1 MLKKFL
7 TTIIVLAATATA
19 WADGWSVTYDTN
31 GCHDATITKSADG
44 TMTLAGAIEEVN
56 SKTKEE
62 NGNLVYVQ
70 KVIIVAESMTEEEV
84 TALGAITQNH
94 VDLSSAKELTNFF
107 TLPKCVKYVILP
119 DGMTKE
125 QVNNVGTSFD
135 AAVSMGAHTKT
146 VWRYDTYNTT
156 GIEYTGVRYNETVV
170 DGTAQATG
178 KVSATVNISNPTTLY
193 YGKVFYDK
201 SGNAYQTS
209 DDSKSVQLSSYTKR
223 YTYVDENEN
232 GEIRL
237 WPNTNTNG
245 HTYYVVSKNGGY
257 VGVQDPTIVTVAKKD
272 VKYTYKKG
280 GKTYAYNEE
289 PKYKIGSGQYVI
301 CEGGTE
307 FSIQEENTY
316 TLNEATNTYN
326 SQNGRLVTNNNK
338 GHVDGTK
345 IPLTKVSAYYVL
357 KTNNIY
363 EGPIRIDGEKAY
375 GHGGTPVEL
384 SLVYYYDNG
393 TVTEAGEG
401 FYVSYDDKRIAPIK
415 DDYGNNNGDWKPAK
429 KEGDS
434 WYIDYGG
441 GYQLDTNV
449 TEDEVY
455 KSIDGSQLYVNWNSP
470 KTYDVTSYGYK
481 YEGTPYNGQV
491 YTKDGIYYGYTDG
504 AEIELENRITYVKD
518 DNTVYTEDVYTY
530 NNEYFGYDGGT
541 QVTIDSKK
549 YFNYYGTKI
558 YVNSETPITLDE
570 KNVYWGYNNIEPT
583 VYILELYNGTG
594 YVTNDAELFPETG
607 IVYNETT
614 GLIGGEETPVTY
626 SAEGYYYN
634 TDYIYTGEYV
644 TKKANDYDSVYG
656 CTDNSVLSPLEAV
669 YQYTYT
675 DPINGETVV
684 YETMEQ
690 ESSVTVTHDV
700 TVTAYEESAGNI
712 HLTAYVSKPGSLKFA
727 LARWGELGNNTA
739 SFYAVGNVT
748 ALTLSGDVNYADIG
762 QNPGN
767 FSISDYG
774 HVTYWDS
781 EQRQYV
787 TPDNTVQDSPNNI
800 ENNQA
805 AMNGNALTY
814 LDLENAVFAVQTDMQ
829 FSKVNGGL
837 KTIIL
842 PTDNSM
848 TLIPDNAFNNLQ
860 YVSELC
866 IPYNYTTIGSGAF
879 YNTHALMHI
888 YTTDNPD
895 DDGLEENDDE
905 TTVDHGPYTFTFSA
919 NLKQI
924 EGGDVAES
932 GTTSTFFGK
941 DIEQVTDVYV
951 LATKAPKCGAT
962 AFAGHMTYGNNGF
975 AGNWTH
981 PICRENYNNSKRWMC
996 ILHFPSECADNGED
1010 KNYTDITRN
1019 YTLADETGAV
1029 DGRGKA
1035 LLWPRHAEFYRSYNQ
1050 AIKGHIWYDWK
1061 EYAGNSNEVIESYT
1075 EGVLSDKVTGY
1086 NQEDYQ
1092 GWHEF
1097 VLTGNSRSREFDAQA
1112 ENTEFIQRDWYTL
1125 CVPYDMTKSHFLEVF
1140 GVDPT
1145 KSTNNQV
1152 TMLDGTIEENI
1163 SEAMYPDVRVVTHI
1177 SRSVNDRKMII
1188 HFSKPLINDTEN
1200 KNWEVVIPENGQGY
1214 EYRELAGDDPIIIK
1228 GGHPFLV
1235 RGYVPAAWNDQIK
1248 NLGMYIMAI
1257 AETDNAT
1264 AMANGASEE
1273 ELPYKYN
1280 KDCLVNGVS
1289 LPCVDHHI
1297 HALNA
1302 DQTVG
1307 ENKVYVYEDAA
1318 QQTPA
1323 CYHFIG
1329 TYSATTVPQY
1339 AYYLGKN
1346 KTTKEHQ
1353 FFRTTKETTKWNPYS
1368 AVIIGLNNPE
1378 YNNND
1383 FAEGSS
1389 SKLKNIIVGWNTPK
1403 SDLVILEGED
1413 LARAGQALSLIF
1425 DEGVADDTTTGITDV
1440 DVNVNVS
1447 NNKVYSINGQYMGTS
1462 LNKLPKGIYIIN
1474 GQKKVV
1480 K

>member
-19 WADGWSVTYDTN
+19 WADGWSVTSVEN
-31 GCHDATITKSADG
+31 GGDASSVDGKSKINISFVEWNESG
-44 TMTLAGAIEEVN
+44 SMTLAE
-56 SKTKEE
+56 
-62 NGNLVYVQ
+62 
-70 KVIIVAESMTEEEV
+70 
-84 TALGAITQNH
+84 AITAANSADSYMIRIIGDITGQDDALSSINKEK
-94 VDLSSAKELTNFF
+94 VDLSKVTGMTKFGVFAENTA
-107 TLPKCVKYVILP
+107 VKYVILP
-119 DGMTKE
+119 DNTPKADVDALGKT
-125 QVNNVGTSFD
+125 VD
-135 AAVSMGAHTKT
+135 AAASKKAHTEIVWKYDRNGVQT
-146 VWRYDTYNTT
+146 VYNGGRYEQ
-156 GIEYTGVRYNETVV
+156 GGVVK
-170 DGTAQATG
+170 G
-178 KVSATVNISNPTTLY
+178 KVSEEATLTLQNKY
-193 YGKVFYDK
+193 DGKVFYDK
-201 SGNAYQTS
+201 SGVAYKTN
-209 DDSKSVQLSSYTKR
+209 DENKSVQLTAYTKR
-223 YTYVDENEN
+223 YTYADEYDA
-232 GEIRL
+232 IRL
-237 WPNTNTNG
+237 YPNG
-245 HTYYVVSKNGGY
+245 YGYYVVSGDGGY
-257 VGVQDPTIVTVAKKD
+257 VGVANPSTITVAKKN
-272 VKYTYKKG
+272 VEYTYEKNDETYVLTDNDIIGKKG
-280 GKTYAYNEE
+280 EQLYMVEGATGYDIQKETKWIIESTSEVYNEE
-289 PKYKIGSGQYVI
+289 
-301 CEGGTE
+301 
-307 FSIQEENTY
+307 
-316 TLNEATNTYN
+316 
-326 SQNGRLVTNNNK
+326 NGRFVTNNNI
-338 GHVDGTK
+338 GYVDGTK
-345 IPLTKVSAYYVL
+345 IPLTKVSAYYVSG
-357 KTNNIY
+357 TNSVY
-363 EGPIRIDGEKAY
+363 EGPVRIDGEKAY
-375 GHGGTPVEL
+375 GRNGGTPVEL
-384 SLVYYYDNG
+384 SLAYYYNDNG
-393 TVTEAGEG
+393 TEKEAGEG
-401 FYVSYDDKRIAPIK
+401 FYVSYDGQYISNSQYFEKVPNVVDAGNGIFHNIWNTPIETK
-415 DDYGNNNGDWKPAK
+415 YIYKNITNGEYYFINGDPYPKY
-429 KEGDS
+429 S
-434 WYIDYGG
+434 VTRL
-441 GYQLDTNV
+441 GYEYPDGTTC
-449 TEDEVY
+449 TE
-455 KSIDGSQLYVNWNSP
+455 
-470 KTYDVTSYGYK
+470 
-481 YEGTPYNGQV
+481 V
-491 YTKDGIYYGYTDG
+491 YTKDGKYYGYTDG
-504 AEIELENRITYVKD
+504 TEIELENRISYTTVGGETYD
-518 DNTVYTEDVYTY
+518 GDVYTY
-530 NNEYFGYDGGT
+530 NNEYFGYDGGESVNLKEET
-541 QVTIDSKK
+541 SEYYYRWNGDEKQSITENDCKSEDGKK
-549 YFNYYGTKI
+549 VYVGGTKTLLTPYNKEA
-558 YVNSETPITLDE
+558 YVITSSY
-570 KNVYWGYNNIEPT
+570 VSGYSQNT
-583 VYILELYNGTG
+583 LFTG
-594 YVTNDAELFPETG
+594 RV
-607 IVYNETT
+607 NETT
-614 GLIGGEETPVTY
+614 GLIGGTETPVTY

-675 DPINGETVV
+675 DPITGETVV
-684 YETMEQ
+684 YGTMEE
-690 ESSVTVTHDV
+690 ESDLTVTVTYEVDL
-700 TVTAYEESAGNI
+700 TSSEESAGNV
-712 HLTAYVSKPGSLKFA
+712 HLIAYVSKPGSL
-727 LARWGELGNNTA
+727 LYTLSRWSDLGNGQNHNDGYG
-739 SFYAVGNVT
+739 YALTSVT

-762 QNPGN
+762 NMGN
-767 FSISDYG
+767 TISDYG
-774 HVTYWDS
+774 HAQYWDS
-781 EQRQYV
+781 DTKTNKVPAEQGH
-787 TPDNTVQDSPNNI
+787 TDNIISNKP
-800 ENNQA
+800 
-805 AMNGNALTY
+805 AMNSNALTY
-814 LDLENAVFAVQTDMQ
+814 LDLTDAVFAVQTDMQ
-829 FSKVNGGL
+829 FAKVNL
-837 KTIIL
+837 NLETVIL
-842 PTDNSM
+842 PTHESM

-860 YVSELC
+860 HVSELC

-879 YNTHALMHI
+879 YCTHALMHI
-888 YTTDNPD
+888 YTTDDPD
-895 DDGLEENDDE
+895 DASDDE

-919 NLKQI
+919 NLEQI
-924 EGGDVAES
+924 EGGDVAEP
-932 GTTSTFFGK
+932 GTLSTFFGK
-941 DIEQVTDVYV
+941 DIELVTDVYV
-951 LATKAPKCGAT
+951 LATEAPKCGAS

-981 PICRENYNNSKRWMC
+981 PICRENYNNSKKWMC

-1035 LLWPRHAEFYRSYNQ
+1035 LLWPRHAEFDRAYNQ

-1061 EYAGNSNEVIESYT
+1061 EYDGNSNEVIASYT

-1177 SRSVNDRKMII
+1177 SRSVNSGKMTI
-1188 HFSKPLINDTEN
+1188 HLSKPLINDTEN
-1200 KNWEVVIPENGQGY
+1200 TNWQVVIPENGQGY
-1214 EYRELAGDDPIIIK
+1214 EYQELAGEDPIIIK

-1257 AETDNAT
+1257 AETNNAT
-1264 AMANGASEE
+1264 AMADGASEE

-1329 TYSATTVPQY
+1329 TYTATTVPQY

-1346 KTTKEHQ
+1346 KNTKKHQ

-1383 FAEGSS
+1383 FAQGSDS
-1389 SKLKNIIVGWNTPK
+1389 ALKNIIVKWNTPK

-1413 LARAGQALSLIF
+1413 LARAGQALTLKF
-1425 DEGVADDTTTGITDV
+1425 DEDAFSGEATGITDI
-1440 DVNVNVS
+1440 NSKVNVS

-1462 LNKLPKGIYIIN
+1462 LNNLPKGIYIIN